1 MSKIPFNSFADK
13 NFCIIIPT
21 YNNSQTLENI
31 LLGVI
36 KYTDNVI
43 VINDGSTDDTSD
55 ILKKFSRLPVINQKK
70 NFGKG
75 YALRTGFKY
84 AAERGFDYAIT
95 IDSDG
100 QHLPDD
106 IPVFLNAA
114 KENKNAIIIGSR
126 NMEQEGIPRK
136 SSFGHKFSNFWFWVE
151 TGIKL
156 SDTQSGYRLYPLTEL
171 KKIHFF
177 MRKFEFEIEAI
188 VRAAWRGIPVI
199 SVPIN
204 VVYAPKETRVS
215 HFRPIRDFTRISIM
229 NTFLVFIAVFWVKP
243 FSFIRGLN
251 RENIRKFFDDQLFNP
266 AESHRTK
273 VFSVMLGVF
282 MGVSPFWG
290 YQMALALFLAY
301 VLKINKMITLI
312 ASNISIP
319 PLIPFI
325 VWASY
330 AMGGLA
336 LGDRATRLNLSAGIN
351 LEFIRINLVQYI
363 IGSICLGVVLAV
375 FSGIVMYL
383 FLVFYKRIKP
393 TTK

>member
-1 MSKIPFNSFADK
+1 
-13 NFCIIIPT
+13 
-21 YNNSQTLENI
+21 
-31 LLGVI
+31 
-36 KYTDNVI
+36 
-43 VINDGSTDDTSD
+43 
-55 ILKKFSRLPVINQKK
+55 
-70 NFGKG
+70 
-75 YALRTGFKY
+75 
-84 AAERGFDYAIT
+84 
-95 IDSDG
+95 
-100 QHLPDD
+100 
-106 IPVFLNAA
+106 
-114 KENKNAIIIGSR
+114 
-126 NMEQEGIPRK
+126 
-136 SSFGHKFSNFWFWVE
+136 
-151 TGIKL
+151 
-156 SDTQSGYRLYPLTEL
+156 
-171 KKIHFF
+171 
-177 MRKFEFEIEAI
+177 
-188 VRAAWRGIPVI
+188 
-199 SVPIN
+199 
-204 VVYAPKETRVS
+204 
-215 HFRPIRDFTRISIM
+215 
-229 NTFLVFIAVFWVKP
+229 
-243 FSFIRGLN
+243 
-251 RENIRKFFDDQLFNP
+251 
-266 AESHRTK
+266 
-273 VFSVMLGVF
+273 VMLGVF